1 MVLIGGVGMPR
12 STSAS
17 NIPKSNGANLSK
29 VGTLEM
35 LLPLVQLRYI
45 LLECA
50 TIVDNAGESL
60 IAGNTQKKEVVTKL
74 SALLELIPQEE
85 SKLKK
90 LFDEYSDT
98 VSYKQRYLDQNA
110 FLVYYTRGFDGPS
123 RPTIEETND
132 NDKQALQYGTRN
144 DVWVSLEDIIST
156 LKYYSLNTINPNDE
170 KEALQ
175 DMKVSFHRA
184 ILAMDSY
191 LDLVPQEQLGEA
203 QKLILTQ
210 TSK

>member
-1 MVLIGGVGMPR
+1 M
-12 STSAS
+12 
-17 NIPKSNGANLSK
+17 PKSNGANLSK
-29 VGTLEM
+29 VGTLET
-35 LLPLVQLRYI
+35 LLPLVQLRNI
-45 LLECA
+45 LLDCA
-50 TIVDNAGESL
+50 TIVDNAGVSL
-60 IAGNTQKKEVVTKL
+60 IAGTQKKEVITKL
-74 SALLELIPQEE
+74 SALLDCVPQEE

-110 FLVYYTRGFDGPS
+110 FLVYYTRGFDGPR

-132 NDKQALQYGTRN
+132 NDKQTLQYGTRN
-144 DVWVSLEDIIST
+144 DVWVSLEDITST
-156 LKYYSLNTINPNDE
+156 LKYYSLNTIDPNDE

-184 ILAMDSY
+184 ISAMDSY

-203 QKLILTQ
+203 QNLVSTQ